1 MPASNNINAKAISK
15 RMVPEDLN
23 SAESNPDAVMQ
34 NPNKISNRTS
44 GIFVDSKN
52 ALKTCAM
59 KIIIPI
65 NSNIV
70 SVLTISN
77 LH

>member
-52 ALKTCAM
+52 ALKTCDM
-59 KIIIPI
+59 KIIIPM